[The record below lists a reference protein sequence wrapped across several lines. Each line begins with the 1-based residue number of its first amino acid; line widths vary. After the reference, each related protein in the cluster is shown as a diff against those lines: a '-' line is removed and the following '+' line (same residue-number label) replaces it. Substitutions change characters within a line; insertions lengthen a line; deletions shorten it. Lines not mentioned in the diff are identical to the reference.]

1 MTRLL
6 ATSVVRGSVQ
16 GESHGGAF
24 LIDLQAETVE
34 QKLDWNT
41 ADIAWEGRGWD
52 RGLRGIAFGDDAVLI
67 AASAEL
73 TMFTPDFG
81 SRRAWSNPYL
91 RHAHEI
97 SRWRQMLYMTSTGFD
112 AILGFDLSVCAFT
125 FGLALSAQG
134 ERIGWRVFDPRQ
146 PGGPPPCNTFH
157 LNSVTATDYG
167 LFIAGLNSPGL
178 LRFDGKA
185 LAVVASLPA
194 GTHNAQPFGGGLLF
208 NDTRANL
215 VRHVTA
221 ARQRQFFVPSYD
233 EASLTHRDA
242 DRSGI
247 ARQAFARGL
256 CAIGETIV
264 AAGSSP
270 STIAL
275 HDLAANKTTRVIT
288 LSRDLRNAIH
298 GLEVWPFD

>member
-1 MTRLL
+1 MTKLL

-16 GESHGGAF
+16 GESHGGVF
-24 LIDLQAETVE
+24 LIDLDAETVA

-41 ADIAWEGRGWD
+41 ADIEWEGRGWD
-52 RGLRGIAFGDDAVLI
+52 RGLRGIAFSDDAVLI
-67 AASAEL
+67 AGSREL
-73 TMFTPDFG
+73 LMFAPDFS
-81 SRRAWSNPYL
+81 SRSAWSNPYL

-97 SRWRQMLYMTSTGFD
+97 SRWQKMLYITSTGFD

-125 FGLALSAQG
+125 FGLALSAEN

-146 PGGPPPCNTFH
+146 PGGPAPRNTFH
-157 LNSVTATDYG
+157 LNSIAATDYG
-167 LFIAGLNSPGL
+167 LFIAGLNTPGL
-178 LRFDGKA
+178 LRFDGKT
-185 LAVVASLPA
+185 LKVVASLPA

-208 NDTRANL
+208 NDTRADL
-215 VRHVTA
+215 VRFVTA
-221 ARQRQFFVPSYD
+221 ARQRQFFVPSYKE
-233 EASLTHRDA
+233 EALTHLDA

-256 CAIGETIV
+256 CAIGETTV

-270 STIAL
+270 STVAL
-275 HDLAANKTTRVIT
+275 HDLAANKTTQVIT
-288 LSRDLRNAIH
+288 LSRDVRNAIH